1 MPLYDIQHSV
11 PLTKPQKQQL
21 ADKITHLHAT
31 TFTTPSLFVNMQF
44 TSLDPSDG
52 NYFIAGKPRPE
63 GYNRIT
69 GMVRTSESRTKKD
82 FDNIAEK
89 IEQIW
94 DEVVRGID
102 PENEKEKEGDDKNK
116 KKNEESESEREAKKL
131 RAVFLYPM
139 VAARENG
146 VVIPTVSRPRHRE
159 Q

>member
-1 MPLYDIQHSV
+1 M
-11 PLTKPQKQQL
+11 
-21 ADKITHLHAT
+21 
-31 TFTTPSLFVNMQF
+31 NRQF

-52 NYFIAGKPRPE
+52 DYFIAGKVRTE

-82 FDNIAEK
+82 FDNVAEK

-94 DEVVRGID
+94 DEVVRGIE
-102 PENEKEKEGDDKNK
+102 PEKEKEDDDKNK
-116 KKNEESESEREAKKL
+116 KKNEETETEREAKKL

-146 VVIPTVSRPRHRE
+146 IVIPTVSRLRH
-159 Q
+159 